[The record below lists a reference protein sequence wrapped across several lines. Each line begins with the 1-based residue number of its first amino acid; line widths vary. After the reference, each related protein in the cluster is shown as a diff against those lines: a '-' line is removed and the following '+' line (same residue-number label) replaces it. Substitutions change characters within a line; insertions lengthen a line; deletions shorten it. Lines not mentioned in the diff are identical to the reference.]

1 MKKSTIILISV
12 AGAILIIFLAFTI
25 FLGFS
30 IKGMMKSGDHQVSAY
45 PIRSETVIKQE
56 GFNAGKPEKR
66 VTNSFQSKNG

>member
-30 IKGMMKSGDHQVSAY
+30 IKGMMKTGDHTSIVSDWSREEATENVEEFVDTLTIQNVSG
-45 PIRSETVIKQE
+45 PIL
-56 GFNAGKPEKR
+56 
-66 VTNSFQSKNG
+66 